1 MTGLSA
7 SQLHPASL
15 YAGDT
20 IEYYSRC
27 FVAGD
32 ARGLRSSVVL
42 GIKEDVAAEYP
53 ISVDTGEMIPRDM
66 MMKLTVDRFG
76 NRFKPQY
83 AVWRKLRT
91 YTLIPG
97 TCSAPTRASV
107 FNVAI
112 SHAIR
117 DAFGATADELRRTRE
132 GIVEET
138 LDAVDGAEVDDL
150 VSDHHSTLPS
160 TPPDPDAAPDD
171 IVSYVDA
178 EVVSMESEG
187 FAEMHEAPPIEAD
200 DNSVTVCEN
209 EMHSSAP
216 VMNNEGYNVGTSVPT
231 TSGDA
236 TTSEETASTPIVD
249 RITAPTD
256 QELQDANNYLRS
268 IPTRLERAKK
278 RHQPKKR
285 GCPWHKPRSRKRR
298 YQTKCAV
305 TRSGTQI
312 YHAHSI
318 KAKKVKQ
325 LLKIAG
331 VKSRLKALRLRRP
344 NFKELVKGGRV
355 LLDEVPWP
363 DGVRKIS
370 SCERNGII
378 FPDLGSYCKCRCIGD
393 CFWDSCDNAE
403 AAVYCTPSCCNL
415 GARCSNAP
423 IERST
428 LKLFDTGRVGLGVY
442 TTTDM
447 DIGDVV
453 GEYTGKLSEWSAR
466 LPGQPD
472 QALKENSGYTL
483 LYNAKSKNRKYVYVD
498 AAQCGSITRFVS
510 HACDPN
516 AVFVEL

>member
-1 MTGLSA
+1 
-7 SQLHPASL
+7 
-15 YAGDT
+15 
-20 IEYYSRC
+20 
-27 FVAGD
+27 
-32 ARGLRSSVVL
+32 
-42 GIKEDVAAEYP
+42 
-53 ISVDTGEMIPRDM
+53 MIPRDM

-107 FNVAI
+107 VNVAI

-160 TPPDPDAAPDD
+160 TPSDPEAAPDD
-171 IVSYVDA
+171 IGSYVDA
-178 EVVSMESEG
+178 KEVSMESEG

-216 VMNNEGYNVGTSVPT
+216 VMNNEGYTVGTSVPT
-231 TSGDA
+231 TSGEA

-268 IPTRLERAKK
+268 IPTQLERAKK

-344 NFKELVKGGRV
+344 NFKEPVKGGRV

-363 DGVRKIS
+363 EGVRKIS

-393 CFWDSCDNAE
+393 YFWDSCDNAE

-428 LKLFDTGRVGLGVY
+428 LKLFDTGRLVS
-442 TTTDM
+442 TRPRT
-447 DIGDVV
+447 
-453 GEYTGKLSEWSAR
+453 W
-466 LPGQPD
+466 
-472 QALKENSGYTL
+472 TL
-483 LYNAKSKNRKYVYVD
+483 ASLWES
-498 AAQCGSITRFVS
+498 TRES
-510 HACDPN
+510 
-516 AVFVEL
+516 